1 MVKPFAADMAAVT
14 ASVDDSA
21 ASYSRAQLAFAAA
34 RLPPIDVAASAIAC
48 VICPCV
54 SFISFP
60 AATVAEKIVIT
71 PGWKPTSA
79 GRMRSPI
86 RCPIS

>member
-1 MVKPFAADMAAVT
+1 MTAVI

-21 ASYSRAQLAFAAA
+21 ASYSRAQLASAAT
-34 RLPPIDVAASAIAC
+34 RLPPIDVAARAIAC
-48 VICPCV
+48 VMCSCV

-60 AATVAEKIVIT
+60 AATVAAKIVTT
-71 PGWKPTSA
+71 PGWKPASA
-79 GRMRSPI
+79 GRTCSPM